1 MQEDHETYQLITL
14 LKTYRFPPKQA
25 PKTQL
30 TIVDSAQ
37 ETTEL
42 PAAHISIPSTRS
54 TEDDIEKKQEAVAL
68 IRELSQ
74 FHFPPP
80 QSKTSSSKKH
90 ISSSTSSKAKGL
102 TISIPEEASKLSK
115 SPAKSPR
122 YILNIFSEGI
132 FKQNQIVPTSCET
145 VDDRLFKTVRV
156 VV

>member
-1 MQEDHETYQLITL
+1 MQEDHETYQLVTL

-30 TIVDSAQ
+30 TIVDSAH

-42 PAAHISIPSTRS
+42 PAAHIPIPSAPS
-54 TEDDIEKKQEAVAL
+54 TEDDVYKKQEAVAL

-80 QSKTSSSKKH
+80 QSKTNGKKNT
-90 ISSSTSSKAKGL
+90 SSSTSSKANGL